1 MLARIW
7 EVCDMAD
14 DALPAANWI
23 SLGAASKLLGVSES
37 TVRRW
42 ADSGELRS
50 YRTSGGHRRV
60 RTDDLRQIVSGGG
73 PAGSDSDRISAL
85 ALARVKRQL
94 SRGRQSHALSSL
106 NALDESARE
115 RLRLVGRQLVDLFA
129 RYMTSATRGARF
141 EEDARAIG
149 HEYGRVLISAR
160 VGLTAAVSAFNSLR
174 HSLEETAWQNATE
187 SSLPPEEAVEALES
201 VLGLADVVL
210 EAMAEIYE
218 TTAAKG

>member
-1 MLARIW
+1 MEGDSLP
-7 EVCDMAD
+7 
-14 DALPAANWI
+14 DAQWI
-23 SLGAASKLLGVSES
+23 PLGAASKLLGVSES

-60 RTDDLRQIVSGGG
+60 RTDDLRSIVAGQGGVT
-73 PAGSDSDRISAL
+73 GSDSDRISAL
-85 ALARVKRQL
+85 AMARVKRQL
-94 SRGRQSHALSSL
+94 SRGRQSHALASL
-106 NALDESARE
+106 GTLDEAARE

-129 RYMTSATRGARF
+129 RYMTTSARGSRF

-149 HEYGRVLISAR
+149 HEYGRMLIGSGI
-160 VGLTAAVSAFNSLR
+160 GLTAAVSAFNSLR
-174 HSLEETAWQNATE
+174 HSLEETAWQNASE

-201 VLGLADVVL
+201 VLGLADTVL

-218 TTAAKG
+218 SDARKEATG

>member
-1 MLARIW
+1 
-7 EVCDMAD
+7 MAD
-14 DALPAANWI
+14 DLPEANWI
-23 SLGAASKLLGVSES
+23 TLGAAAKLLGVSES

-42 ADSGELRS
+42 ADAGELRS

-60 RTDDLRQIVSGGG
+60 RTEDLKGILSGGA
-73 PAGSDSDRISAL
+73 PATGSDSDRLSAL
-85 ALARVKRQL
+85 AVARVKRQL

-106 NALDESARE
+106 GTLDETARE

-129 RYMTSATRGARF
+129 RYMTSTTRGARF
-141 EEDARAIG
+141 EEDARTIG
-149 HEYGRVLISAR
+149 HEYGRVLIEAN

-174 HSLEETAWQNATE
+174 HSLEETAWQNASE

-210 EAMAEIYE
+210 EAMAQIYE
-218 TTAAKG
+218 TTAARGARL